1 MLKKKKKMANEI
13 KIFSP
18 TRVDLAGGTLDMW
31 PLFNFVGGAKTV
43 NVAIDVYSQ
52 VELTKLAGTEVTI
65 ESKDLNYAKTFPNLE
80 ALLASTDAQLTL
92 YKPLLSFFK
101 PTSGFKM
108 VTASQSPVGAGLG
121 GSSSL
126 VISMMKAFYKM
137 SGQSIPSSH
146 EVVNIAHNMEAQIL
160 NTPTGTQDYYP
171 AFSGGLNIL
180 DYSVTGIQQKVVP
193 INSTPLKDYFL
204 LVYTGKAH
212 HSGINNFE
220 VLKSAVTKDAKVLSA
235 LQSLKEVAAKTAEY
249 CLTNEWKKLPDIF
262 EQEYKFRIQLTE
274 SFSSPEIRQIKEI
287 SQKTGQSQVKICGAG
302 GGGCVLVWTAPSER
316 SKIIKECQTQGFQIL
331 NSQPVDLASTD
342 S

>member
-1 MLKKKKKMANEI
+1 MTSEI

-31 PLFNFVGGAKTV
+31 PLYNFVGGAKTV

-52 VELTKLAGTEVTI
+52 VELKKTSGVDITI
-65 ESKDLNYAKTFPNLE
+65 ESKDLGYAKTFINLE
-80 ALLASTDAQLTL
+80 ALLNSTEPQLAL
-92 YKPLLSFFK
+92 YKPLLAYFK
-101 PTSGFKM
+101 PTNGFHLI
-108 VTASQSPVGAGLG
+108 TASQSPVGAGLG

-126 VISMMKAFYKM
+126 VISMMKAFYAFLE
-137 SGQSIPSSH
+137 QPIPTSH
-146 EVVNIAHNMEAQIL
+146 EVVQIAHNMEAQIL

-180 DYSVTGIQQKVVP
+180 DYTVKGIEQHVVP
-193 INSTPLKDYFL
+193 IRSTPLKEHFL

-220 VLKSAVTKDAKVLSA
+220 VLKSAVAKDAKVMSA
-235 LQSLKEVAAKTAEY
+235 LNSLKDIAGKTAQA
-249 CLTNEWKKLPDIF
+249 CLSSEWNKLPDIF
-262 EQEYKFRIQLTE
+262 EQEYKYRIQLTE
-274 SFSSPEIRQIKEI
+274 HFSSPEIRQIKEI
-287 SQKTGQSQVKICGAG
+287 SQKIGQSQVKICGAG
-302 GGGCVLVWTAPSER
+302 GGGCVLIWTAPSER

-331 NSQPVDLASTD
+331 NSQPVDLASKD

>member
-1 MLKKKKKMANEI
+1 MTNEI

-31 PLFNFVGGAKTV
+31 PLYNFVGGAKTV

-52 VELTKLAGTEVTI
+52 VELKKTSGAEVTI
-65 ESKDLNYAKTFPNLE
+65 ESRDLGYTKTFANLDV
-80 ALLASTDAQLTL
+80 LLASTEPQLTL
-92 YKPLLSFFK
+92 YKPLLAFFK
-101 PTSGFKM
+101 PESGFHLI
-108 VTASQSPVGAGLG
+108 TASQSPVGAGLG

-126 VISMMKAFYKM
+126 VISMMKAFYKFLA
-137 SGQSIPSSH
+137 QPIPTSH
-146 EVVNIAHNMEAQIL
+146 EAVQIAHNLEAQIL

-180 DYSVTGIQQKVVP
+180 NYTAKNIQQNIVP
-193 INSTPLKDYFL
+193 IGSTPLKEHFL

-220 VLKSAVTKDAKVLSA
+220 VLKSAVAKDAKVMAA
-235 LQSLKEVAAKTAEY
+235 LNSLKDVAEKTANA
-249 CLTNEWKKLPDIF
+249 CLSNEWSKLPEIF
-262 EQEYKFRIQLTE
+262 EHEYKYRIQLTE
-274 SFSSPEIRQIKEI
+274 HFSSPEIRQIKEI

-302 GGGCVLVWTAPSER
+302 GGGCVLIWTAPEVR
-316 SKIIKECQTQGFQIL
+316 SRIIKECQTQGFQIL
-331 NSQPVDLASTD
+331 NSQPVDLASKD

>member
-1 MLKKKKKMANEI
+1 MQSDSPNSI
-13 KIFSP
+13 KVFSP

-31 PLFNFVGGAKTV
+31 PLYNFVGGAKTV
-43 NVAIDVYSQ
+43 NLAIDVYSQ
-52 VELTKLAGTEVTI
+52 VELSKMVGSEVVI
-65 ESKDLNYAKTFPNLE
+65 DSKDLNYTKSFSDLNAV
-80 ALLASTDAQLTL
+80 LASTDPQLTL

-101 PTSGFKM
+101 PSHGFRLT
-108 VTASQSPVGAGLG
+108 TASQSPVGGGLG

-137 SGQSIPSSH
+137 LNMSLPNSH
-146 EVVNIAHNMEAQIL
+146 FVVDIAHNMEAQIL

-180 DYSVTGIQQKVVP
+180 NYQVNGVEQRVIP
-193 INSTPLKDYFL
+193 IKSTPLKDYFL

-220 VLKSAVTKDAKVLSA
+220 VLKSAVVKDAKVMEA
-235 LQSLKEVAAKTAEY
+235 LQNLKAIADKTAEY
-249 CLTNEWKKLPDIF
+249 CLSGEWTKLPDIF

-274 SFSSPEIRQIKEI
+274 HFSSPEIRQIKEI

-302 GGGCVLVWTAPSER
+302 GGGCVLVWTAPAVR
-316 SKIIKECQTQGFQIL
+316 STIIKECQTQGFQIL

>member
-1 MLKKKKKMANEI
+1 MTSEI

-31 PLFNFVGGAKTV
+31 PLYNFVGGAKTV

-52 VELTKLAGTEVTI
+52 VELRKTSGTEVTI
-65 ESKDLNYAKTFPNLE
+65 ESKDLGYLKTFSNLD
-80 ALLASTDAQLTL
+80 ALLASNEPQLTL
-92 YKPLLSFFK
+92 YKPLLAFFK
-101 PTSGFKM
+101 PTSGFHM

-126 VISMMKAFYKM
+126 VISMMKAFYKFL
-137 SGQSIPSSH
+137 GQPVPSSH
-146 EVVNIAHNMEAQIL
+146 EVVHIAHNMEAQIL

-180 DYSVTGIQQKVVP
+180 NYSVKDIQQKVVP
-193 INSTPLKDYFL
+193 ISSTPLKEHFL

-220 VLKSAVTKDAKVLSA
+220 VLKSAVTKDAKVMSA
-235 LQSLKEVAAKTAEY
+235 LNSLKDVAEKTAHA
-249 CLTNEWKKLPDIF
+249 CLSNEWNKLPDIF
-262 EQEYKFRIQLTE
+262 EHEYKYRIQLTE
-274 SFSSPEIRQIKEI
+274 HFSSPEIRQIKEI

-302 GGGCVLVWTAPSER
+302 GGGCVLVWTAPEVR
-316 SKIIKECQTQGFQIL
+316 SRIIKECQTQGFQIL
-331 NSQPVDLASTD
+331 NSQPVDLASKD

>member
-1 MLKKKKKMANEI
+1 MANEI

-31 PLFNFVGGAKTV
+31 PLFNFVDGAKTV

-52 VELTKLAGTEVTI
+52 VELTKTAGSEITI
-65 ESKDLNYAKTFPNLE
+65 ESKDLNYSKKFANLD

-92 YKPLLSFFK
+92 YKPLLGFFK
-101 PTSGFKM
+101 PTSGFRM
-108 VTASQSPVGAGLG
+108 MTASQSPVGAGLG

-137 SGQSIPSSH
+137 LGQAVPSSH
-146 EVVNIAHNMEAQIL
+146 DVVNIAHNMEAQIL

-180 DYSVTGIQQKVVP
+180 DYSVKGIEQKVVP
-193 INSTPLKDYFL
+193 ISSTPLKDYFL

-220 VLKSAVTKDAKVLSA
+220 VMKSAVVKDTKVMSA
-235 LQSLKEVAAKTAEY
+235 LQGLKEVAAKAAEY
-249 CLTNEWKKLPDIF
+249 CLSNDWKKLPDIF
-262 EQEYKFRIQLTE
+262 EQEYKLRIQLTE
-274 SFSSPEIRQIKEI
+274 RFSSPEIRQIKEI
-287 SQKTGQSQVKICGAG
+287 SQKMGQSQIKICGAG
-302 GGGCVLVWTAPSER
+302 GGGCVLVWTAPEVR
-316 SKIIKECQTQGFQIL
+316 PRIIKECQTQGFQIL

>member
-1 MLKKKKKMANEI
+1 MPKKKSAMINDI
-13 KIFSP
+13 KVFSP

-52 VELTKLAGTEVTI
+52 VELSKSMGSEITI
-65 ESKDLNYAKTFPNLE
+65 DSKDLSYTKTFTNLD
-80 ALLASTDAQLTL
+80 ALLSSNDTQLAL
-92 YKPLLSFFK
+92 YKPLLSYFK
-101 PTSGFKM
+101 PAMGFRM
-108 VTASQSPVGAGLG
+108 MTASQSPVGAGLG

-137 SGQSIPSSH
+137 LGQPIPSSH

-180 DYSVTGIQQKVVP
+180 DYSVQGIQQKVVP
-193 INSTPLKDYFL
+193 INKTPLKEYFL

-220 VLKSAVTKDAKVLSA
+220 VLKSAVIKDPKVVSA
-235 LQSLKEVAAKTAEY
+235 LHSLKTVATKTAEY
-249 CLTNEWKKLPDIF
+249 CLSNEWNKLPDIF
-262 EQEYKFRIQLTE
+262 EQEYKLRTQLTDH
-274 SFSSPEIRQIKEI
+274 FSSPEIRQIKEI

-302 GGGCVLVWTAPSER
+302 GGGCVLVWTAPEVR
-316 SKIIKECQTQGFQIL
+316 SRIIKECQTQGFQIL